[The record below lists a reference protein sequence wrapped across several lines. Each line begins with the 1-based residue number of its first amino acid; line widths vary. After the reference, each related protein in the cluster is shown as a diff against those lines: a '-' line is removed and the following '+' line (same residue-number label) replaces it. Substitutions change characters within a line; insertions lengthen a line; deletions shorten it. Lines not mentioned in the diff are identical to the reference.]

1 MKTRIISA
9 CIMAPL
15 LALVWLGGLPL
26 FFACLIIAF
35 MGMREFYNGLKVMG
49 KDPCVITGYTS
60 LALLFLIVC
69 LREFAGLLKGDTLI
83 LAAGAWLFVTFV
95 MALGVS
101 LVREDH
107 DVFDGPLGALAALYI
122 AFFCVHVILC
132 ERRFGSAVWLIF
144 LSAFGTDIM
153 AYFTGYFL
161 GKHKLCPRLSPKK
174 TVEGAAGGALGSALF
189 CMVFGLLQK
198 AGSPA
203 AYFLI
208 GLVASPFAQ
217 AGDLIASAFKR
228 KMGIKDY
235 GNLIPGHGGIMD
247 RFDSVL
253 LTAPF
258 IYYALSLVKMV

>member
-35 MGMREFYNGLKVMG
+35 MGMREFYHGLRVMG
-49 KDPCVITGYTS
+49 KEPCAITGWVS
-60 LALLFLIVC
+60 LALLFLIVY
-69 LREFAGLLKGDTLI
+69 LKEFAGALEGDPLI
-83 LAAGAWLFVTFV
+83 LASGAWLFITSA

-101 LVREDH
+101 LVKEDH

-161 GKHKLCPRLSPKK
+161 GKRKLCPKLSPKK
-174 TVEGAAGGALGSALF
+174 TVEGAVGGMLGSALF
-189 CMVFGLLQK
+189 CLIFGLLQ
-198 AGSPA
+198 GSVSPA
-203 AYFLI
+203 ACFLT
-208 GLVASPFAQ
+208 GLIASPFAQ

-258 IYYALSLVKMV
+258 IYYALSIVKMG